1 MFAVNYLS
9 CNHPSSSEKLTLIE
23 KNILAQILVVAVY
36 WGLVFIRIN
45 NQFNVVP
52 IKKLFR

>member
-1 MFAVNYLS
+1 MFTANYLS
-9 CNHPSSSEKLTLIE
+9 CNQPSSSEKLTLIE
-23 KNILAQILVVAVY
+23 KNILVQILVVAVY